1 MAFSVSEFKS
11 NGIKKG
17 GARSALFQVEIPHW
31 PSISAKNPGSS
42 VKFTI
47 KGASIPTSTVGSY
60 EVFYH
65 GKGYKVA
72 GDRTYD
78 TWDTTIINDEDFLVR
93 NALEDWMNLISNQK
107 LNTRRKSVTGRKE
120 GTDASYKKDL
130 KLTQFGKDGV
140 QLTHYHFVGAF
151 PTNLSAIA
159 LDWATQDIQEF
170 TCSWTYDYWF
180 QETKHG
186 GGGGSS
192 YTTSGIDSGRTNTSS
207 ANNVP
212 PSLRGN

>member
-192 YTTSGIDSGRTNTSS
+192 YTTSGIDSGRTASS
-207 ANNVP
+207 TPHPAE
-212 PSLRGN
+212 R